1 MRLAAVSIVAALA
14 ASARADSVTNQVI
27 VSSTQATEANPRAT
41 VFTDMLNSS
50 FDVGDDWSVNG
61 GASLT
66 LQGQTPAGSRGEFG
80 ESGSAA
86 TLFSAGVGW
95 AATAQATI
103 SATGAV
109 SPPSTHFA
117 R

>member
-41 VFTDMLNSS
+41 VFTDMLNSN
-50 FDVGDDWSVNG
+50 FDVGDDWTVSA

-66 LQGQTPAGSRGEFG
+66 LQGQTEAASRGG
-80 ESGSAA
+80 
-86 TLFSAGVGW
+86 FSASG
-95 AATAQATI
+95 
-103 SATGAV
+103 GAV
-109 SPPSTHFA
+109 TRFTA
-117 R
+117 RVDWAGPGHVP